1 MFFQWAQL
9 KHTIPVRLKK
19 QFLNTV
25 KHLKIITL
33 SQGLEFCPSTDYPL
47 SKCIQF

>member
-19 QFLNTV
+19 LIFEYSDINENDLYQNHHVISGVRILPLNR
-25 KHLKIITL
+25 L
-33 SQGLEFCPSTDYPL
+33 SP
-47 SKCIQF
+47 K